1 MCNILGIARASYY
14 KWLNRKET
22 KEEIENRIL
31 LQLIQEYDER
41 FNHILGYRRMT
52 RWINKFNRAKYSK
65 RRIRRLMKLLGIK
78 SIIRRKKN
86 KYGKTTPEV
95 KQYPI
100 EENKRIQKY
109 YLELESKQL
118 SCVIA

>member
-52 RWINKFNRAKYSK
+52 RWINKFNHAKYSK
-65 RRIRRLMKLLGIK
+65 RRIRRLMKL
-78 SIIRRKKN
+78 
-86 KYGKTTPEV
+86 
-95 KQYPI
+95 
-100 EENKRIQKY
+100 
-109 YLELESKQL
+109 
-118 SCVIA
+118 